1 MSIRRI
7 MYGLIPLLLLFAM
20 FLTLNSH
27 AISNKDTTQQQAQLM
42 TIQAEPSV
50 EEDVSN
56 VLESNYIEDP
66 EVADQDDF
74 VEDYHDN
81 TPVESQPVVNIAQG
95 DRIHI
100 GQKNCT
106 AGYVDMDTNQL
117 YLAGHCTMSLGEK
130 IYNDTWEEIGEVIRD
145 DLVYHEGEFWL
156 QPQDFSIVQLYGK
169 NSHNEPNVFTGDGIV
184 GVPDVEYYDEVC
196 AYGATTQ
203 QVFCGH
209 IEESDDGLFVFSLDG
224 DLQKGDSGGPVWIP
238 QKGLI
243 GTVSGTEDG
252 LYTSSYINI

>member
-1 MSIRRI
+1 MPIKRI
-7 MYGLIPLLLLFAM
+7 MHGFVPLLLLFAM
-20 FLTLNSH
+20 SLTLNYH
-27 AISNKDTTQQQAQLM
+27 AISNKDTSQRQVQLT
-42 TIQAEPSV
+42 TIQAEPSI

-56 VLESNYIEDP
+56 VLESNYP
-66 EVADQDDF
+66 ENLEVSDQDDF
-74 VEDYHDN
+74 VEDYHDEAL
-81 TPVESQPVVNIAQG
+81 VESQPIVNIAQG
-95 DRIHI
+95 DRIRI

-117 YLAGHCTMSLGEK
+117 YLAGHCTVSLGEK
-130 IYNDTWEEIGEVIRD
+130 VYNDTWGEIGEVIRD

-156 QPQDFSIVQLYGK
+156 YPQDFAIVQLYGK
-169 NSHNEPNVFTGDGIV
+169 SAHNEPNIFTGDGVIDAS
-184 GVPDVEYYDEVC
+184 DVEFYDEVC
-196 AYGATTQ
+196 TYGATTQ
-203 QVFCGH
+203 HVFCGH

-252 LYTSSYINI
+252 YYTSSYINI

>member
-1 MSIRRI
+1 
-7 MYGLIPLLLLFAM
+7 MYGLIPLLLLFTM
-20 FLTLNSH
+20 FFTLNSH
-27 AISNKDTTQQQAQLM
+27 AISNKDATQQQAQLM
-42 TIQAEPSV
+42 TIQAEPSI

-56 VLESNYIEDP
+56 VLESNFPEDP
-66 EVADQDDF
+66 ELPPHEEYA
-74 VEDYHDN
+74 EDYHDD
-81 TPVESQPVVNIAQG
+81 TPVETQPIVNIAQG

-106 AGYVDMDTNQL
+106 AGYVDTNDNMM
-117 YLAGHCTMSLGEK
+117 YLAGHCTVSLGEK
-130 IYNDTWEEIGEVIRD
+130 VYNGTWEEIGEVIRD

-156 QPQDFSIVQLYGK
+156 QPQDFAIVQLYGK
-169 NSHNEPNVFTGDGIV
+169 SAQDDPNGFSGDGIV
-184 GVPDVEYYDEVC
+184 GVDDVEFYDEVC

-209 IEESDDGLFVFSLDG
+209 VEESDNGLFVFSLDG

-238 QKGLI
+238 HKGLI

-252 LYTSSYINI
+252 FYTSSYINI